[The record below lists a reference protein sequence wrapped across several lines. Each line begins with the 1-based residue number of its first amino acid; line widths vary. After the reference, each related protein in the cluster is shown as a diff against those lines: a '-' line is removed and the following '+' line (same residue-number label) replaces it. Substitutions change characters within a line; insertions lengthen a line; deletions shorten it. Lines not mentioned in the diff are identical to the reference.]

1 MADNIRGPSHGYN
14 LHNDLVRAFE
24 KRTIS
29 SNLRWPVLNEYGWE
43 CHGRYLYQLRADKI
57 KRNRFKDFSLAA
69 TLLRDEPLKQL

>member
-1 MADNIRGPSHGYN
+1 MADNIRGLAHGYN
-14 LHNDLVRAFE
+14 LYNDLVRAFE

-29 SNLRWPVLNEYGWE
+29 SNLRWPVLNEYSWE
-43 CHGRYLYQLRADKI
+43 CHGRYQLRADKI